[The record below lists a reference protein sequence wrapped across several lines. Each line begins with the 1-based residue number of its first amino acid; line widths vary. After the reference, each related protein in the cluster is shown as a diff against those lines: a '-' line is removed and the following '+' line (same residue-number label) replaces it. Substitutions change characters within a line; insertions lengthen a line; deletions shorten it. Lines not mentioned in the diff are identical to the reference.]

1 MIDFGL
7 TKMMLIGVVALVVIG
22 PEKLP
27 KVARMAGSLFGRAQR
42 YINEVKAEVSRE
54 MEFDELRKMHD
65 QVKQAASDVGQ
76 SIHRDMA
83 ETESDL
89 NATWSGEQRSIG
101 GSMGDSMHVPD
112 IDQMSRKSKDFRKK
126 RLARGAVPAWYKNQN
141 GYRTSVISAAARV
154 ARYRP
159 RSMTTKSTFFH

>member
-7 TKMMLIGVVALVVIG
+7 TKMMVIGVVALVVIG

-65 QVKQAASDVGQ
+65 DVRQAASDVHQ
-76 SIHRDMA
+76 DIARDLA
-83 ETESDL
+83 ETQSDL
-89 NATWSGEQRSIG
+89 NAVWSDEQRSIG
-101 GSMGDSMHVPD
+101 GSLRTAPD
-112 IDQMSRKSKDFRKK
+112 LDQMTRKSRDFRKK
-126 RLARGAVPAWYKNQN
+126 RMTRGAVPSWYKNQN

-159 RSMTTKSTFFH
+159 SSMASKSTFFH

>member
-65 QVKQAASDVGQ
+65 DVKHAANDFQQ
-76 SIHRDMA
+76 SVARDLA

-89 NATWSGEQRSIG
+89 NAAWSGEQRSIG
-101 GSMGDSMHVPD
+101 GALRAPD
-112 IDQMSRKSKDFRKK
+112 LDQMARKSKDFRKK
-126 RLARGAVPAWYKNQN
+126 RMARGAVPSWYKNQN
-141 GYRTSVISAAARV
+141 GHRTSVISAAARV

-159 RSMTTKSTFFH
+159 SSMASKSSFFH